1 MKYTKQV
8 NIAMRKHAN
17 KTSKVAKLG
26 PIKVRIAKPVSS
38 LAPRRSPA
46 RSSRS
51 IRSASQQLNGEDA
64 AGPGQHVAADEAAA
78 AAAAAAAATSRLVS
92 EYAGR
97 SSDAAVF
104 AQDSHFVHLGGFG
117 RAR

>member
-8 NIAMRKHAN
+8 NIAMRKHAS

-26 PIKVRIAKPVSS
+26 PIKVRIAKPVPS

-64 AGPGQHVAADEAAA
+64 AGPGQRVAADE
-78 AAAAAAAATSRLVS
+78 AAAAAATSRLVS

-104 AQDSHFVHLGGFG
+104 AQDSRFVHLGGFG

>member
-78 AAAAAAAATSRLVS
+78 AAAAATSRLVS

>member
-8 NIAMRKHAN
+8 NIAMRKHAS

-26 PIKVRIAKPVSS
+26 PIKVRIAKPVPS

-64 AGPGQHVAADEAAA
+64 AGPGQRVAADEA

-104 AQDSHFVHLGGFG
+104 AQDSRFVHLGGFG

>member
-8 NIAMRKHAN
+8 NIAMRKHAS

-26 PIKVRIAKPVSS
+26 PIKVRIAKPVPS

-64 AGPGQHVAADEAAA
+64 AGPGQRVAADE
-78 AAAAAAAATSRLVS
+78 AAAAAAATSRLVS

-104 AQDSHFVHLGGFG
+104 AQDSRFVHLGGFG